1 MKNFLIILIGI
12 IVLNCEKKVDI
23 INDSNLSPLEKLTEG
38 NQRFINHK
46 SIKPHQDEIYL
57 NSIENQQNPFAVI
70 VSCSDSRVSPSLIFD
85 QGFGDLFI
93 IRNAGNLV
101 NNLELGSIEYAVNH
115 LNVELIVVLGHTN
128 CGAMQ
133 AFMKH
138 PHYHEQNHI
147 KDIINYIKNESEIQS
162 LDIVDKNN
170 LNEIITANVNH
181 GVNTIN
187 KDKTLNFK
195 NKKTKI
201 VGAIYDLK
209 TRKVTFVT

>member
-1 MKNFLIILIGI
+1 MKKILILFIGI
-12 IVLNCEKKVDI
+12 FFFNCEKKTDI
-23 INDSNLSPLEKLTEG
+23 IDETKLSPLEKLVKG

-46 SIKPHQDEIYL
+46 AIKPHQDENYL
-57 NSIENQQNPFAVI
+57 NSIETQQNPFAVI

-93 IRNAGNLV
+93 IRNAGNLID
-101 NNLELGSIEYAVNH
+101 NLELGSIEYAVNH

-138 PHYHEQNHI
+138 PYYHEQNHI
-147 KDIINYIKNESEIQS
+147 KDIIDYIKNESEIQS

-170 LNEIITANVNH
+170 LNKIITANVNH
-181 GVNTIN
+181 GVKTIN